1 MCCIFGQCFSSSMT
15 GGFFF
20 LIYMY
25 PELSSYRI
33 VFCLRLYRISD
44 PCLTSVR
51 YHQISLDVVLWKYL
65 HCPLSFLQ
73 TPEPLVFFTFPAQH
87 IKWTNHFVNFFN
99 FIFLRT
105 CILSLH
111 WRKLIIND
119 GLFNSTIRS
128 NKYLQDFPF
137 KHKCIWN
144 KSKKKLTKWKFI
156 ICWRGQCIFFFF
168 TILLQLMLHVGRQ
181 KSCLIINIYRNTFLL
196 KLSNSVL
203 HAYIFIYLTY
213 SGEVDLCSK

>member
-1 MCCIFGQCFSSSMT
+1 MKICESCVVFSDNALVHQWQV
-15 GGFFF
+15 GFFF

-87 IKWTNHFVNFFN
+87 IKWTNHFVNFFY

-156 ICWRGQCIFFFF
+156 ICWRGQCIFFF
-168 TILLQLMLHVGRQ
+168 LQYSTTYAPRGPP
-181 KSCLIINIYRNTFLL
+181 K
-196 KLSNSVL
+196 KLFDYQ
-203 HAYIFIYLTY
+203 HI
-213 SGEVDLCSK
+213 

>member
-1 MCCIFGQCFSSSMT
+1 MASLRNTGVCSVIHSYYQCRLLKILTQFNVSTLIMLPWKKNSQINLRVMCCIFGQCFSSSMT
-15 GGFFF
+15 GGFFFF

-65 HCPLSFLQ
+65 HRPLSFLQ

-87 IKWTNHFVNFFN
+87 IKWTNHFVNFFY

-144 KSKKKLTKWKFI
+144 KSKKT
-156 ICWRGQCIFFFF
+156 
-168 TILLQLMLHVGRQ
+168 
-181 KSCLIINIYRNTFLL
+181 
-196 KLSNSVL
+196 
-203 HAYIFIYLTY
+203 
-213 SGEVDLCSK
+213 

>member
-1 MCCIFGQCFSSSMT
+1 M
-15 GGFFF
+15 GFFF

-25 PELSSYRI
+25 PELSSYWI

-73 TPEPLVFFTFPAQH
+73 TSEPLVFFTFPAQH

-137 KHKCIWN
+137 KHKYIWN
-144 KSKKKLTKWKFI
+144 KSKKTNKMKIHYLLT
-156 ICWRGQCIFFFF
+156 RAMYFFF
-168 TILLQLMLHVGRQ
+168 LQYFY
-181 KSCLIINIYRNTFLL
+181 N
-196 KLSNSVL
+196 
-203 HAYIFIYLTY
+203 
-213 SGEVDLCSK
+213 LCSTWAAKKIVWLSTYI

>member
-1 MCCIFGQCFSSSMT
+1 MGF
-15 GGFFF
+15 FFF

-87 IKWTNHFVNFFN
+87 IKWTNHFVNFFY

-156 ICWRGQCIFFFF
+156 ICWRGQCIFFF
-168 TILLQLMLHVGRQ
+168 LQYFY
-181 KSCLIINIYRNTFLL
+181 N
-196 KLSNSVL
+196 
-203 HAYIFIYLTY
+203 
-213 SGEVDLCSK
+213 LCSTWAAKKVVWLSTYIETHSFWNCLTQYCMHTSSSISPIQVR

>member
-1 MCCIFGQCFSSSMT
+1 M
-15 GGFFF
+15 GFFF

-144 KSKKKLTKWKFI
+144 KSKKKTNKMKIHYLLT
-156 ICWRGQCIFFFF
+156 RAMYFFFYN
-168 TILLQLMLHVGRQ
+168 ILQLMLHVGRQ

>member
-144 KSKKKLTKWKFI
+144 KSKKKTNKMKIHYLLT
-156 ICWRGQCIFFFF
+156 RAMYFFFF
-168 TILLQLMLHVGRQ
+168 YNILQLMLHVGRQ

>member
-1 MCCIFGQCFSSSMT
+1 M
-15 GGFFF
+15 GFFF

-144 KSKKKLTKWKFI
+144 KSKKKTNKMKIHYLLT
-156 ICWRGQCIFFFF
+156 RAMYFFFF